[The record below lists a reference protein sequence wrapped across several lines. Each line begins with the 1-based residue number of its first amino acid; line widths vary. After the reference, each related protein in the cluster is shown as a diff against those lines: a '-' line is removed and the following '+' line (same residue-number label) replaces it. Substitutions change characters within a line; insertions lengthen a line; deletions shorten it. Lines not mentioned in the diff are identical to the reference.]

1 MKRFLLLLLSG
12 ALFFS
17 CKKENNPVPEPEA
30 PKPAV
35 QKTETITAD
44 GRSREYIIFLPTGYN
59 TTTTA
64 MPLVFCLHGGGGTDS
79 GFIKMAN
86 FNIIAEREKFVVVYP
101 QGFQNNWNDG
111 RPTTPNQLGVDD
123 VNFFRMMIQQFSTT
137 YKIDAK
143 RIFSTGISN
152 GGFMSS
158 RLGAEL
164 GDKTAAIAS
173 IAASVEKNT
182 IYNNINGTNRVSAMY
197 IQGIADLLVP
207 FTGGVMT
214 AGSGGTIASHAEVV
228 AKWVIANNCNTTP
241 VVTNIPDIAADGTT
255 AVQREYNGGT
265 NGTSVVSIIIQ
276 NGGHTWPQGL
286 QYLPEAIIG
295 KTCMDFNGIETVWA
309 FFKAHPKP

>member
-1 MKRFLLLLLSG
+1 
-12 ALFFS
+12 
-17 CKKENNPVPEPEA
+17 
-30 PKPAV
+30 
-35 QKTETITAD
+35 
-44 GRSREYIIFLPTGYN
+44 
-59 TTTTA
+59 

-164 GDKTAAIAS
+164 GDKIAAIAS

-197 IQGIADLLVP
+197 IQGTADLLVP

-228 AKWVIANNCNTTP
+228 TKWVIANNCNTTP